1 MIIAGPSMTG
11 KSTMMLEMV
20 RNRRLLF
27 STEFH
32 RIMYCIPA
40 ETEHQKRDFFN
51 ELRKEFPQME
61 LILGLP
67 KESNVLD
74 NKLPKLIIIGKNFI
88 QFKA

>member
-1 MIIAGPSMTG
+1 MSG
-11 KSTMMLEMV
+11 KSFYILQMV

-40 ETEHQKRDFFN
+40 ETEHQKREFFE
-51 ELRKEFPQME
+51 ELRKEFPHIE
-61 LILGLP
+61 LVLGLP

-74 NKLPKLIIIGKNFI
+74 NKLPKLIIIGKVI
-88 QFKA
+88 FKNYFKSCKVD